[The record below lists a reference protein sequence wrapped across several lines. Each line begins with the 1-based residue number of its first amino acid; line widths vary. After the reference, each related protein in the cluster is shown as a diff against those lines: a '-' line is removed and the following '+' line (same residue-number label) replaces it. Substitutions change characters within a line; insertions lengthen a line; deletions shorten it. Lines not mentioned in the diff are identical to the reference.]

1 MNMKMLSIG
10 SRCNVKYQ
18 INKYYKSETLFFD
31 WLGTD
36 MATVILVLQCK
47 NIDTILSPEYIVKF
61 PERNSA
67 VTVISLPHCISI
79 HDINRFNDIEIYK
92 FIDKYKR
99 RHERLIHIIKSL
111 DKLHFIRYGKIEDTE
126 KEAFIH
132 TILDINPDCNFTLVS
147 VNIEQLSDSIVR
159 SDHYLEINLTY
170 KPSTNE
176 LSDWGT
182 SYLNWRSIFNI
193 ITSRT

>member
-1 MNMKMLSIG
+1 MPYCL
-10 SRCNVKYQ
+10 
-18 INKYYKSETLFFD
+18 
-31 WLGTD
+31 
-36 MATVILVLQCK
+36 
-47 NIDTILSPEYIVKF
+47 
-61 PERNSA
+61 
-67 VTVISLPHCISI
+67 SI
-79 HDINRFNDIEIYK
+79 HDINRFNDTEIHK

-99 RHERLIHIIKSL
+99 RHERLINIIKSL
-111 DKLHFIRYGKIEDTE
+111 DTLHFIRYGKIEDTE

-193 ITSRT
+193 ITART

>member
-1 MNMKMLSIG
+1 MKMISIG

-31 WLGTD
+31 WLVTD

-47 NIDTILSPEYIVKF
+47 NIDTILSPEYVVKY
-61 PERNSA
+61 PWRNRA
-67 VTVISLPHCISI
+67 VTVNSLPYCLSI
-79 HDINRFNDIEIYK
+79 HDINRVNDKEILN

-99 RHERLIHIIKSL
+99 RHERLINIIKSV
-111 DKLHFIRYGKIEDTE
+111 DTLHFIRYGKIEATE

-159 SDHYLEINLTY
+159 SEHYLEINLSY

-193 ITSRT
+193 ITARA